1 MIAIV
6 AVDRNWA
13 IGREGGMLYHLP
25 QDLKHFARE
34 TKGKTLVMGRAT
46 LESLPG
52 GKPLPGR
59 DNIVLTRNKEYKVPG
74 AVVLHSV
81 EELAQHIR
89 DLHADEVMLIGGDSL
104 YHALIDHC
112 WQAIVTKIDAQSEA
126 DSYFP
131 NLDQKKNWHQV
142 SCSVAQEENGLTYRF
157 CHYENLAAQP
167 LSKEDEGELI

>member
-6 AVDRNWA
+6 AVDKNWA

-25 QDLKHFARE
+25 EDLKHFARE

-59 DNIVLTRNKEYKVPG
+59 DNIVLTRNRDYRVPG

-81 EELAQHIR
+81 KALAAHIQ
-89 DLHADEVMLIGGDSL
+89 DLPPENVMLIGGDSL
-104 YHALIDHC
+104 YHSLIGC
-112 WQAIVTKIDAQSEA
+112 CSAAIVTKIDAESPA
-126 DSYFP
+126 DSFFP
-131 NLDQKKNWHQV
+131 NLDQLPGWQLEACLEDRKQ
-142 SCSVAQEENGLTYRF
+142 NGLVFRYCTYQ
-157 CHYENLAAQP
+157 NLAVQP
-167 LSKEDEGELI
+167 LHEQR